1 MDKERVNYML
11 SLSRKKRE
19 QGITSAEQIELDD
32 LRREYLAD
40 FRQGFQQQLD
50 NVYLEQED
58 GSYKKLEKKQSPDHQ
73 GEKSDE

>member
-1 MDKERVNYML
+1 MDKERVDYML

-50 NVYLEQED
+50 NVYLQQED
-58 GSYKKLEKKQSPDHQ
+58 GSYKKLEKKQSPDNQ